1 MLKPLRRRWWFRLLL
16 MVLLVYAGWCAALL
30 YFQTQ
35 LIFPGAYNRNSAA
48 IASPDEPVTT
58 IQGVAVWHAGP
69 RLDTEPPARVP
80 GVALVFHGND
90 DTSSNTVKRYAE
102 SRLLARA
109 GWAVLA
115 PEYPG
120 FAGRPGTP
128 SQRQIVQESAAI
140 ARWVRQ
146 RVGPE
151 VPIIYVGYSLGGGV
165 AAAVAQSEPPA
176 GLILRSTFTAISD
189 YSWQFGVPPLLV
201 LHPFNNR
208 AALARAAYPVLL
220 THGTRDQIVPLAH
233 GRALSRIPARID
245 YAEFEGDH
253 FRYADERGYA
263 VMVDRW
269 LSTNFPA
276 RTDGPASPD
285 KTP

>member
-1 MLKPLRRRWWFRLLL
+1 MPKPLRRRWWFRLSL

-48 IASPDEPVTT
+48 ITKPGEPVTT
-58 IQGVAVWHAGP
+58 IEGVTVWHAGP
-69 RLDTEPPARVP
+69 RLDTNPPARVP

-102 SRLLARA
+102 SILLARA
-109 GWAVLA
+109 GWTVLA

-128 SQRQIVQESAAI
+128 SQRQIIQESAAV
-140 ARWVRQ
+140 ARWAKARA
-146 RVGPE
+146 GPD
-151 VPIIYVGYSLGGGV
+151 VPVIYVGYSLGGGI
-165 AAAVAQSEPPA
+165 ASALAKAEPPS

-189 YSWQFGVPPLLV
+189 YFWQFGVPPLLV
-201 LHPFNNR
+201 LHPFDNR
-208 AALARAAYPVLL
+208 SALKGAAFPVLL
-220 THGTRDQIVPLAH
+220 THGTKDQIIPLAH
-233 GRALSRIPARID
+233 GRELSKLPPRID

-269 LSTNFPA
+269 LSTNFPPK
-276 RTDGPASPD
+276 PAADP
-285 KTP
+285 